1 MKKVA
6 LTLLSIVFCVSI
18 MHAQKYA
25 TSKWAKLI
33 NKGYVQIDE
42 VKELKG
48 YTYHSFATLTLDTP
62 SLSITFYKKGTT
74 YLIVMT
80 LEEDGIKT
88 ITDIVE
94 VLDVKKN
101 QHFLVSQCTI
111 GKQDVS
117 PDIVVLVQNPPAN
130 SLKAKPLKAWRAD
143 RDKIHF
149 KSTSIKN
156 MSCLFE
162 NP

>member
-1 MKKVA
+1 
-6 LTLLSIVFCVSI
+6 
-18 MHAQKYA
+18 
-25 TSKWAKLI
+25 
-33 NKGYVQIDE
+33 
-42 VKELKG
+42 
-48 YTYHSFATLTLDTP
+48 
-62 SLSITFYKKGTT
+62 
-74 YLIVMT
+74 VMT

-101 QHFLVSQCTI
+101 QQFLVSQCTI
-111 GKQDVS
+111 GRQDVS